1 MANFDIGEELLQHLE
16 TANLQRTSFVHKLMI
31 CICHK
36 FVNDDLP
43 FLNDEIL
50 SQACME
56 AEEQFDNAEM
66 AQAIM

>member
-1 MANFDIGEELLQHLE
+1 MQHLE
-16 TANLQRTSFVHKLMI
+16 TANLEDLIRPQIDDLHLTQVCKAEEF
-31 CICHK
+31 
-36 FVNDDLP
+36 NDDLP

-56 AEEQFDNAEM
+56 AEEQYDNAEM